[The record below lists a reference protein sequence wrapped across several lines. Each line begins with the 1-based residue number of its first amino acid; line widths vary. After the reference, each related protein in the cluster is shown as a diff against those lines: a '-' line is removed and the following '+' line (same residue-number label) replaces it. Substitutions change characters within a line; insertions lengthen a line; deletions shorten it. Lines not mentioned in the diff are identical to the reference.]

1 MVAALPATASDDPDR
16 NARIEAAREALEE
29 LLRERLPALQQTL
42 RMREVGRFAESLQE
56 IGQDAALSVIKQY
69 GERLAQAVQQF
80 DVTTAESLLQQF
92 PAHVASALASNEPPS
107 SE

>member
-1 MVAALPATASDDPDR
+1 
-16 NARIEAAREALEE
+16 E